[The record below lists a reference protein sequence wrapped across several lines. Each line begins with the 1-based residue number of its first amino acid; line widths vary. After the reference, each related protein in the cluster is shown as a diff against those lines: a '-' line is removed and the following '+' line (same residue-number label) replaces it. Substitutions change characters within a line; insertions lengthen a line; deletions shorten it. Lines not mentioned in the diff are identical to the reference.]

1 MSDLPGPRYL
11 RAVDLGFTALL
22 APIWVPLLLFGLAA
36 AALQGSP
43 IFYRADRLGLGGKV
57 FQMLKLRTMVRE
69 ADLLGPAVS
78 TGGDPRITPVGRLLR
93 RTKLDELPQ
102 FLHVLSGRM
111 SIVGP
116 RPEAPGYLRYYT
128 PAGLRSLEAKPGLT
142 GYGALYFFSAERSS
156 PSAEFEARYVREL
169 LPTKLALDE
178 RCWSDLQSRPI
189 RTTLSVLGLTASA
202 LLLRRTA
209 RLSPA
214 QLEARFLGEGSAQ

>member
-1 MSDLPGPRYL
+1 MSESLGSGYI

-22 APIWVPLLLFGLAA
+22 APIWVPLLLLGVAA
-36 AALQGSP
+36 AACQGSP
-43 IFYRADRLGLGGKV
+43 IFYRANRLGVGGSV

-69 ADLLGPAVS
+69 ADALGPAVS
-78 TGGDPRITPVGRLLR
+78 TGADPRITPIGRLLR

-116 RPEAPGYLRYYT
+116 RPETPGYLRYYT

-142 GYGALYFFSAERSS
+142 GYGALYFFSAERNA

-178 RCWSDLQSRPI
+178 RCWIDLQARPI
-189 RTTLSVLGLTASA
+189 RTTLGVLGLTASA
-202 LLLRRTA
+202 LLLRGTA